1 MRRRLGRRASI
12 GILYGLYL
20 RFELIKVFNLLIIAE
35 VKLRK
40 YMKSDEFDNWI
51 SKAIIKSDAPSND
64 ARSDGRVPDQP
75 VMEDPN
81 RPPSPGPP
89 CDKPTDR
96 PSSDPEMV
104 DVNLKADVDLKGDV
118 DLMLN

>member
-1 MRRRLGRRASI
+1 MGKLK
-12 GILYGLYL
+12 GLYL
-20 RFELIKVFNLLIIAE
+20 RFELIKVFNLLIVTE

-40 YMKSDEFDNWI
+40 YMKSDEFGNWT
-51 SKAIIKSDAPSND
+51 SKAIIKSDEPSDD

-75 VMEDPN
+75 VKEDPN

-96 PSSDPEMV
+96 PSSEPEMV
-104 DVNLKADVDLKGDV
+104 DVNLVDADLKADVLA
-118 DLMLN
+118 N

>member
-1 MRRRLGRRASI
+1 M
-12 GILYGLYL
+12 GIVYGLYL
-20 RFELIKVFNLLIIAE
+20 RFELIKVFNLLIITE

-51 SKAIIKSDAPSND
+51 SKRSIEAIIKSDAPSDD

-75 VMEDPN
+75 VKEDPN

-104 DVNLKADVDLKGDV
+104 DEKMISADPDIDLKSDV
-118 DLMLN
+118 DLMLKN